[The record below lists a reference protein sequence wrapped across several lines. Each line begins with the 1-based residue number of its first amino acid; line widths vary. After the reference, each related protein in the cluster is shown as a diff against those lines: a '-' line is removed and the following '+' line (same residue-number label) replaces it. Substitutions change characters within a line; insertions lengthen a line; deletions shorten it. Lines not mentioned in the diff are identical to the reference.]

1 MYNSPADFGQDRS
14 AWKRNCILYNLLF
27 ITIAPTRRN
36 DRVDRSARTDS
47 PSFSA
52 PADESAGERQGLF
65 SDRSARDN
73 AIVRFLG
80 WNAGLGRPIRFVE
93 IGGAR
98 RSNVGRTRPI
108 NRSRPNRRT
117 ASCGLRIEK
126 REPSFAESRDHE
138 G

>member
-14 AWKRNCILYNLLF
+14 SGKLNCILYNLLF

-36 DRVDRSARTDS
+36 DRFDRSARTDS

-52 PADESAGERQGLF
+52 PADESVGERQGLF

-98 RSNVGRTRPI
+98 RPNVGRSRPI

-117 ASCGLRIEK
+117 ADRG
-126 REPSFAESRDHE
+126 
-138 G
+138 